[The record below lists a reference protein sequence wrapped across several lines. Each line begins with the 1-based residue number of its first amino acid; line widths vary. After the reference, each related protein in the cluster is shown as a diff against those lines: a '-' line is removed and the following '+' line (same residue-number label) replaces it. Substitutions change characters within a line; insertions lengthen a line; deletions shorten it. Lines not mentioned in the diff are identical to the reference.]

1 MAMGR
6 LNRAILPILLLG
18 ASLGLAGCE
27 PGEMIDKL
35 SDLIPNNKT
44 PLPGTRKEVFP
55 EGVPGV
61 PQGVPPE
68 LVKGYQPPSDVAAL
82 PPPAAGTATHEPQTK
97 SAAAEPPKPKK
108 KKIAPAPSREPA
120 EEQAA
125 APAQASQT
133 PASQTPAS
141 QAPAPWPA
149 PQPGS
154 TAPWPAPQGQAAV
167 APWPGSPPTQ
177 RTQ

>member
-1 MAMGR
+1 MAMGPF
-6 LNRAILPILLLG
+6 NRAILPILLLG
-18 ASLGLAGCE
+18 SSLGLAGCD
-27 PGEMIDKL
+27 PGEAIDKL
-35 SDLIPNNKT
+35 TDLIPNNKT

-55 EGVPGV
+55 EGVQGV

-82 PPPAAGTATHEPQTK
+82 PTPAGSTATHEPPIK
-97 SAAAEPPKPKK
+97 SAATEPPKPKK
-108 KKIAPAPSREPA
+108 KKVTPPPSPSQPVQDQAASSAPAA
-120 EEQAA
+120 
-125 APAQASQT
+125 
-133 PASQTPAS
+133 

-149 PQPGS
+149 AAQPAA

-167 APWPGSPPTQ
+167 APWPSTPPTQ

>member
-6 LNRAILPILLLG
+6 INRALLPMLLLG
-18 ASLGLAGCE
+18 TSLGLAGCE
-27 PGEMIDKL
+27 PGEVIDKL

-61 PQGVPPE
+61 PQGVPPD
-68 LVKGYQPPSDVAAL
+68 LVKGYQPPPDTAGL
-82 PPPAAGTATHEPQTK
+82 PTPAAGAATHEAQTK

-108 KKIAPAPSREPA
+108 KKIAPTPSPSQPA
-120 EEQAA
+120 QEQAA
-125 APAQASQT
+125 APVQSTQAQTQT
-133 PASQTPAS
+133 
-141 QAPAPWPA
+141 PAPWPA
-149 PQPGS
+149 AQPGA

-167 APWPGSPPTQ
+167 APWPSSPPTQ

>member
-6 LNRAILPILLLG
+6 LNRAILPMLLLG
-18 ASLGLAGCE
+18 ASLGLAACE
-27 PGEMIDKL
+27 PGEAIDKL
-35 SDLIPNNKT
+35 TDLIPTNKT

-55 EGVPGV
+55 QGVPGV

-68 LVKGYQPPSDVAAL
+68 LVKGYQPPPDVAAV
-82 PPPAAGTATHEPQTK
+82 PTPAVGTATPQIK

-108 KKIAPAPSREPA
+108 KKVVPPPATSQPTQD
-120 EEQAA
+120 QAA
-125 APAQASQT
+125 APA
-133 PASQTPAS
+133 PASQTPA
-141 QAPAPWPA
+141 PWPA
-149 PQPGS
+149 AQPTA

-167 APWPGSPPTQ
+167 APWPSAPPTQ

>member
-1 MAMGR
+1 MVKGR
-6 LNRAILPILLLG
+6 LNRAILHVLLLG
-18 ASLGLAGCE
+18 TSVGLAGCE

-35 SDLIPNNKT
+35 SDMIPSSKT

-68 LVKGYQPPSDVAAL
+68 LVKGYQPPSDVATL
-82 PPPAAGTATHEPQTK
+82 QTPAVASATREQQTK

-108 KKIAPAPSREPA
+108 KKIAAPPSQPAQDQA
-120 EEQAA
+120 AAAA
-125 APAQASQT
+125 APAT
-133 PASQTPAS
+133 
-141 QAPAPWPA
+141 QAPSAWPA
-149 PQPGS
+149 AQPNAA

-167 APWPGSPPTQ
+167 APWPGTPPAQ

>member
-1 MAMGR
+1 MATGR
-6 LNRAILPILLLG
+6 LYRAILPMLLLG
-18 ASLGLAGCE
+18 SSLGLAGCD
-27 PGEMIDKL
+27 PGETIDKL
-35 SDLIPNNKT
+35 TDLIPNNKT

-61 PQGVPPE
+61 PQGVPAE

-82 PPPAAGTATHEPQTK
+82 PTPAGGPRAHDPQIK

-108 KKIAPAPSREPA
+108 KKVTPPPSPSQPAEDQAASSGSAPAA
-120 EEQAA
+120 
-125 APAQASQT
+125 
-133 PASQTPAS
+133 

-149 PQPGS
+149 SQPAA

-167 APWPGSPPTQ
+167 APWPATPPAQ

>member
-6 LNRAILPILLLG
+6 LNRAILPMLLLG
-18 ASLGLAGCE
+18 SSLGLAGCE
-27 PGEMIDKL
+27 PGEAIDKL
-35 SDLIPNNKT
+35 TDLIPNNKT

-55 EGVPGV
+55 QGVPGV
-61 PQGVPPE
+61 PQGVPAD

-82 PPPAAGTATHEPQTK
+82 PTPAAGTATHDPQIK

-108 KKIAPAPSREPA
+108 KKVTPPPSPD
-120 EEQAA
+120 QD
-125 APAQASQT
+125 QTASSGSAT
-133 PASQTPAS
+133 

-149 PQPGS
+149 AQPAATAAWPSAQPGA

-167 APWPGSPPTQ
+167 TPWPSTPPTQ

>member
-1 MAMGR
+1 MVKGR
-6 LNRAILPILLLG
+6 LNRAILPVLLLG
-18 ASLGLAGCE
+18 TSVGLAGCE
-27 PGEMIDKL
+27 PGEVIDKL
-35 SDLIPNNKT
+35 SDIIPTSKT

-68 LVKGYQPPSDVAAL
+68 LVKGYQPPSDVATLQA
-82 PPPAAGTATHEPQTK
+82 PAAASATHEQQTK

-108 KKIAPAPSREPA
+108 KKIAPPPSQPTQD
-120 EEQAA
+120 QAA
-125 APAQASQT
+125 APAPATQAPPAW
-133 PASQTPAS
+133 PASQPSA
-141 QAPAPWPA
+141 A
-149 PQPGS
+149 

-167 APWPGSPPTQ
+167 APWPGTPPTQ